1 VEKKIDVLLGNRPN
15 LYNPLGGRL
24 RQMERMGGEISRVR
38 DSFPSALQTDMRVR
52 TDQVGG
58 PVVDLQ
64 GRVLGI
70 TLARADRTRSFIMP
84 AAAVEELLKKDPQ
97 DPAQALVRNDDENPE
112 LPVRRPVPRI
122 VPPPGNMRPGNPER
136 MRQHLSEMQRLMD
149 FMREEMQDLERQER

>member
-1 VEKKIDVLLGNRPN
+1 
-15 LYNPLGGRL
+15 
-24 RQMERMGGEISRVR
+24 
-38 DSFPSALQTDMRVR
+38 
-52 TDQVGG
+52 
-58 PVVDLQ
+58 VVDLQ

>member
-1 VEKKIDVLLGNRPN
+1 
-15 LYNPLGGRL
+15 
-24 RQMERMGGEISRVR
+24 MERMGGEISRVR

-97 DPAQALVRNDDENPE
+97 DPVQALVRNDDENPE